1 MKVSAVICA
10 YNEEK
15 TVSGVINAA
24 IKSELI
30 YEVIVINDGSTDN
43 TAEELKQHKHE
54 LGIRFIDLPKN
65 MGKGYAMATGVE
77 YATGEVIVFL
87 DADITG
93 LSNKHIS
100 SMVWPVLNGK
110 TDMVLGQP
118 SETYIHNS
126 INPLK
131 VFTGE
136 RVLLK
141 SDLSLF
147 LDEIKDSR
155 FGVETYINLYYGA
168 NGKRIKYVKLK
179 NLFHPIKF
187 QKVTFFKAIGQYIS
201 ECKEIIS
208 TIIRNH
214 KLVIKYLLKFKFKPT
229 TI

>member
-24 IKSELI
+24 MKSMLIK
-30 YEVIVINDGSTDN
+30 EVIVVNDGSTDN
-43 TAEELKQHKHE
+43 TGREIKQCKYG
-54 LGIRFIDLPKN
+54 LRLRFIDLPKN
-65 MGKGYAMATGVE
+65 MGKGYAMAKGIE
-77 YATGEVIVFL
+77 HATGEVIVFL

-100 SMVWPVLNGK
+100 SMVLPVINGK

-126 INPLK
+126 INPFK

-141 SDLSLF
+141 SDLNLL
-147 LDEIKDSR
+147 LDEIRDSR

-168 NGKRIKYVKLK
+168 HEKRIKYVRL
-179 NLFHPIKF
+179 NGLFHPIKF
-187 QKVTFFKAIGQYIS
+187 QKVSFFKAISQLIC
-201 ECKEIIS
+201 EAKEIII
-208 TIIRNH
+208 TILKNQ
-214 KLVIKYLLKFKFKPT
+214 KLVIKYIFKLKFKAI